1 MFQRD
6 YLLRIIDMAAQAIAR
21 ALKLLIAK
29 QPEEA
34 EQQLNAAF
42 AALPI
47 DKELLLL
54 LDAKSVRA
62 QLGDDGVVQTVV
74 KLLVCD
80 AEVQLHKADAR
91 AALRRLRAA
100 RRLAALPLALPADP
114 ALDAELERVG
124 RLVEAALQP

>member
-6 YLLRIIDMAAQAIAR
+6 YLLRIIEMAAQAVAR
-21 ALKLLIAK
+21 ALRLLIAK

-42 AALPI
+42 SALPI
-47 DKELLLL
+47 DRELLLL
-54 LDAKSVRA
+54 LDADSLRA

-80 AEVQLHKADAR
+80 AEVQLHKADPR
-91 AALRRLRAA
+91 AAQRSLRAA
-100 RRLAALPLALPADP
+100 RRLAALPLAAPADP
-114 ALDAELERVG
+114 ALEHELERVA
-124 RLVEAALQP
+124 RLLEA

>member
-6 YLLRIIDMAAQAIAR
+6 YLLRMIDMAAQAIAR
-21 ALKLLIAK
+21 ALRLLLAK

-34 EQQLNAAF
+34 EQQLNTAYS
-42 AALPI
+42 ALPI
-47 DKELLLL
+47 DRELLLL

-62 QLGDDGVVQTVV
+62 QLGDDGVLQTVV

-80 AEVQLHKADAR
+80 AEVQLHKNDAR

-100 RRLAALPLALPADP
+100 RRLEALPLALPPDP
-114 ALDAELERVG
+114 ALNEELERVA
-124 RLVEAALQP
+124 RLVEAAL

>member
-21 ALKLLIAK
+21 ALRLLVAK

-34 EQQLNAAF
+34 EQQLQAAYS
-42 AALPI
+42 ALPI
-47 DKELLLL
+47 DRELLLM
-54 LDAKSVRA
+54 LDANSVRA

-80 AEVQLHKADAR
+80 AEVQLHKAEPY

-100 RRLAALPLALPADP
+100 RRLSALPLAVPADA
-114 ALDAELERVG
+114 ALNDELERVA
-124 RLVEAALQP
+124 RLVEAAL

>member
-21 ALKLLIAK
+21 ALKSLVKK

-34 EQQLNAAF
+34 EQELSAAF
-42 AALPI
+42 SALPI
-47 DKELLLL
+47 DRELLLL
-54 LDAKSVRA
+54 LDANSVRT
-62 QLGDDGVVQTVV
+62 QLGDDGVVQTVA

-80 AEVQLHKADAR
+80 AEVQLHKGDAR

-100 RRLAALPLALPADP
+100 RRLAALPLALPPDP
-114 ALDAELERVG
+114 ALNDELERVSA
-124 RLVEAALQP
+124 LACAAPQA